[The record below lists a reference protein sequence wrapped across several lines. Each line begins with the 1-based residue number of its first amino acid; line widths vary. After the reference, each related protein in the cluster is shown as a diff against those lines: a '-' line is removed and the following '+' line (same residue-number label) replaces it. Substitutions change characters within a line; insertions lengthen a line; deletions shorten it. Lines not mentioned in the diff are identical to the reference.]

1 MEQLKLL
8 IRWTGVLSLLVALSS
23 MSPTPARSAEWL
35 PATADELQMTREPK
49 APGAAAIYLYT
60 QVDRDDTDAV
70 TYYYTR
76 VKILTEEGR
85 KYGNVEIP
93 YIKGAESVK
102 AIEART
108 IRPDGSVVPFDGTVY
123 DKALANSHGS
133 RLLAKTFTMPEVQP
147 GCIVE
152 YRFRYQ
158 QAAGFVFDSHW
169 ILSQDLFTRNAKYSL
184 VPSRFF
190 ALQWSWPRGIP
201 DGSSVPAQD
210 HGRIRLETHD
220 VPAFVTEELMPPEN
234 ELKSRVDFIYLAD
247 QKPQND
253 PAKFWKSY
261 GQRAFHEL
269 TRFTDYPKD
278 MQRAVAQV
286 VQPTDAPEVK
296 LRKIYARIGQMRN
309 TSFER
314 RKTEEEAKREHQNP
328 AHDVR
333 DVWKR
338 DSGDASDL
346 TYLFVALARAAGFRA
361 DLALV
366 STRDRY
372 FFQKRLMNPGQMNSS
387 VVAVNLEGKDVY
399 LDPSVPFTPFGLLPW
414 NETAVETLR
423 LNEDGGTWGSIV
435 LPPASASRI
444 ERKAQL
450 KMDQQGSLSGKLT
463 VQYIG
468 LEAGWR
474 RLAERNED
482 DTDRKQFL
490 EDEVRSAVPTGIE
503 IKMLNTPDWKSA
515 DEPLVVEFDLQ
526 VPGWAAAV
534 GKRQLMKVGLFGNED
549 DHTFEHSTR
558 VQPMYFDFPYQRSD
572 DIVMEL
578 PAGLKVASLP
588 KNQKVAASTAVYAYD
603 LSADSHDNLVHLS
616 RNLTINMLLVDA
628 KYYPEVRNFYQSVR
642 TGDEEQIVVAP

>member
-1 MEQLKLL
+1 VKLWM
-8 IRWTGVLSLLVALSS
+8 RGTGVLFLLVALNLICQ
-23 MSPTPARSAEWL
+23 SPAHGAEWL
-35 PATADELQMTREPK
+35 PVTADELQMTREPK
-49 APGAAAIYLYT
+49 APGASAIYLYT
-60 QVDRDDTDAV
+60 QVDRDDTEAI

-76 VKILTEEGR
+76 LKILTEEGR

-93 YIKGAESVK
+93 YVKGAESVK
-102 AIEART
+102 SIEART
-108 IRPDGSVVPFDGTVY
+108 IRPDGTVVPFDGTVY
-123 DKALANSHGS
+123 DKAIANSHGTK
-133 RLLAKTFTMPEVQP
+133 LLAKTFTMPEVQP

-152 YRFRYQ
+152 YRYRYQ
-158 QAAGFVFDSHW
+158 EPVGFVFDSHW
-169 ILSQDLFTRNAKYSL
+169 ILSQELFTRAAKYSL
-184 VPSRFF
+184 VPYRYFS
-190 ALQWSWPRGIP
+190 LQWSWPRGIP
-201 DGSSVPAQD
+201 EGSSVPAQD
-210 HGRIRLETHD
+210 HGKIRLETHD
-220 VPAFVTEELMPPEN
+220 VAAFVTEELMPPEN
-234 ELKSRVDFIYLAD
+234 ELKPRVDFIYLAD
-247 QKPQND
+247 HKPQSD
-253 PAKFWKSY
+253 PVKFWKSF
-261 GQRAFHEL
+261 GQRSFHEL
-269 TRFTDYPKD
+269 TRFTDYRKD
-278 MQRAVAQV
+278 MERAVSQV
-286 VQPTDAPEVK
+286 VQATDAPEVK
-296 LRKIYARIGQMRN
+296 LRKIYARVAQMRN
-309 TSFER
+309 TSYEH
-314 RKTEEEAKREHQNP
+314 RKTEEEKEREHQSP

-387 VVAVNLEGKDVY
+387 VVVVNLNGKDVY

-423 LNEDGGTWGSIV
+423 LDEDGGSWGSIL

-450 KMDQQGSLSGKLT
+450 KMDHQGSLSGKLT

-474 RLAERNED
+474 RFIERNED
-482 DTDRKQFL
+482 ETDRKQFL
-490 EDEVRSAVPTGIE
+490 EDEVRSSVPTGIE
-503 IKMLNTPDWKSA
+503 IKLINTPDWKSA

-526 VPGWAAAV
+526 VPGWAAAA
-534 GKRQLMKVGLFGNED
+534 GKRQLMKAGLFGNED

-578 PAGLKVASLP
+578 PAGMKVASLP
-588 KNQKVAASTAVYAYD
+588 KTQKIAVSTGVYAYD
-603 LSADSHDNLVHLS
+603 LNADSHDNTVHLS

-628 KYYPEVRNFYQSVR
+628 KFYPEVRNFYQSVR